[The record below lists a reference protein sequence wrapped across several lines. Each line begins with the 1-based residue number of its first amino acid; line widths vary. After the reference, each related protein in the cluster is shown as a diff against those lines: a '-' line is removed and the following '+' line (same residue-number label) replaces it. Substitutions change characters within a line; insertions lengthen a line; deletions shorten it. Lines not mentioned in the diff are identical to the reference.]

1 MEVLA
6 MKIEDYDEAWKIW
19 VHTKGMGLNNLDD
32 SREGIRKFLR
42 RNPSTCFVAKNEG
55 KVIGVIL
62 AGNDG
67 RRGYIYHLAVKE
79 SERRKGVADRLLKT
93 AMKALEKEGIKK
105 IASLVYKENKIGN
118 QFWEKEGFVLKE
130 GMRYRSKAVAM
141 QTMYSCGCMYHMG
154 KPPASIGGEQ
164 EISNRGRGQSPSD
177 KRSARM
183 RRDSA
188 AQLISPHMRLNLR
201 LWISAICLIR
211 VKLLCK
217 QTCSGFLFLSDA
229 WLNSYLQCTGSIKHT
244 CKFFEN
250 II

>member
-1 MEVLA
+1 
-6 MKIEDYDEAWKIW
+6 
-19 VHTKGMGLNNLDD
+19 
-32 SREGIRKFLR
+32 
-42 RNPSTCFVAKNEG
+42 
-55 KVIGVIL
+55 
-62 AGNDG
+62 
-67 RRGYIYHLAVKE
+67 
-79 SERRKGVADRLLKT
+79 
-93 AMKALEKEGIKK
+93 
-105 IASLVYKENKIGN
+105 
-118 QFWEKEGFVLKE
+118 
-130 GMRYRSKAVAM
+130 M

-217 QTCSGFLFLSDA
+217 QACSGFLLVTHQPFGFTVTTACTQTAILSVWRLQSSGSRCKCSGTPRGTVSGCLLLFLLSVA
-229 WLNSYLQCTGSIKHT
+229 WLNSYFLS
-244 CKFFEN
+244 N
-250 II
+250 L